1 MLLTTVADLLDDDL
15 VNSSAGLLRGGAIAW
30 VEVAMPDTI
39 ATPEGVAFR
48 PNLLA
53 TTSFDGSIATTD
65 KRTVPITVCDNIR
78 EFWLHVH
85 SLVARWE
92 QAWAGAL
99 AAVRPGVRAAV
110 VDLAVPTGPV
120 RVLAPL
126 ARVACA
132 LGGSDRAGARLH
144 RRELG
149 APVGRTRAGPG
160 G

>member
-1 MLLTTVADLLDDDL
+1 
-15 VNSSAGLLRGGAIAW
+15 
-30 VEVAMPDTI
+30 MPDKI
-39 ATPEGVAFR
+39 ATPDGVAFR

-53 TTSFDGSIATTD
+53 TTSFDGSIATTY
-65 KRTVPITVCDNIR
+65 KRTVTITVCDNIR
-78 EFWLHVH
+78 ELWLPVH
-85 SLVARWE
+85 CLSCPGWE

-99 AAVRPGVRAAV
+99 AAVRPGGRAAV

-144 RRELG
+144 
-149 APVGRTRAGPG
+149 
-160 G
+160 